1 MHDFRYKAILESCCL
16 LEDLDVLVDRDMTE
30 IGERGVT
37 LSGGQK
43 QRISLARALYSD
55 REIYLLDDPLSAVD
69 PDVAE
74 TIFSKV
80 VRGKLLG
87 KTVLIVTHQIKVY
100 VRHQMT
106 LGINL
111 VLLIIPPFGVMRV
124 IYWQR
129 AELQNIAA
137 LRLLQGKQLCW
148 HKLYFSYQSSVICY

>member
-1 MHDFRYKAILESCCL
+1 MNTLEAMQLLHTLKYGFRYKAILELCCL
-16 LEDLDVLVDRDMTE
+16 TEDLDVFVDGDMTE

-80 VRGKLLG
+80 VRDKLLG
-87 KTVLIVTHQIKVY
+87 KTVLLVSHQIKVCS
-100 VRHQMT
+100 
-106 LGINL
+106 
-111 VLLIIPPFGVMRV
+111 LIGGAR
-124 IYWQR
+124 Y
-129 AELQNIAA
+129 
-137 LRLLQGKQLCW
+137 
-148 HKLYFSYQSSVICY
+148 